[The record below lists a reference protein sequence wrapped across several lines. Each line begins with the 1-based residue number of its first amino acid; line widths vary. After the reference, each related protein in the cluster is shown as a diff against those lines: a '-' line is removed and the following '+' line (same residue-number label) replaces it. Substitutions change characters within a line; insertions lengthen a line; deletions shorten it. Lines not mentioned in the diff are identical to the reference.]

1 MATFHPVAWDHKWQV
16 FREAVGSKLMQI
28 HPVLATSTDHC
39 PSTITACSFCPPP
52 DTAREAWAEPRD
64 HSPLLLGTLYGSTSL
79 RVRVR
84 VLPTPPRPHTIWSVP
99 SALKLLLALL
109 QPPRSS
115 SNTQA
120 QSFPRAFACA
130 TFFFHLKY
138 LSPRASD
145 SCLFLIIQDCT
156 ETSPAKRGLFQPS
169 VALHRDHI

>member
-109 QPPRSS
+109 QLDGSCS
-115 SNTQA
+115 QTCQKH
-120 QSFPRAFACA
+120 FHLRAFELLPPPKISS
-130 TFFFHLKY
+130 HLP
-138 LSPRASD
+138 LSWPGFSSQADWD
-145 SCLFLIIQDCT
+145 S
-156 ETSPAKRGLFQPS
+156 
-169 VALHRDHI
+169 